1 MSVRAE
7 SVQTLPGLDVEFGA
21 HDFY

>member
-7 SVQTLPGLDVEFGA
+7 SVHSLPGLDVEFGA